1 MDLFCCDLDNTLIYS
16 WRRQLSGEKFCVE
29 WLDGR
34 EISYI
39 TRRALGLLKEL
50 EKRMLLIPVTTR
62 RVEQYQRIILPGV
75 CPVYAL
81 VCNGGV
87 LLEKGEEAEDWY
99 KDSLDRIKDSQGELN
114 VGQRILE
121 GDTCRDFEVWR
132 IRELFLFTKS
142 RDPEKTVKEL
152 KKRLDLQKI
161 DVFTNKNKVYV
172 IPKALNKGAALERI
186 KDRLGAKRVFAAG
199 DSLFDMPMLARA
211 DLAYRGGEEPFAEE
225 MLEYFLSRSRR
236 RDIAAKQRGR

>member
-1 MDLFCCDLDNTLIYS
+1 M
-16 WRRQLSGEKFCVE
+16 E
-29 WLDGR
+29 WLEGQ
-34 EISYI
+34 EISFM
-39 TRRALGLLKEL
+39 TRRALELLKEL

-62 RVEQYQRIILPGV
+62 RVEQYQRIVLPGV
-75 CPVYAL
+75 CPAYAL
-81 VCNGGV
+81 TCNGGV

-99 KDSLDRIKDSQGELN
+99 KDSLDRIKDSQGELDA
-114 VGQRILE
+114 GQRILE
-121 GDTCRDFEVWR
+121 ADTHRDFAVWR

-142 RDPEKTVKEL
+142 RAPEKTAGEL

-186 KDRLGAKRVFAAG
+186 RERLGAERVFAAG
-199 DSLFDMPMLARA
+199 DSLFDVPMLAKA

-225 MLEYFLSRSRR
+225 MLEYFLSCSRR
-236 RDIAAKQRGR
+236 EAQSDR